1 VSWRWGRRRAADD
14 AELDA
19 ELRYHI
25 ERQVQDYVGE
35 GLSLDEARRR
45 VNHEF
50 GGLDQTKEE
59 CRDVRPFH
67 RLDEFARDVRLGFR
81 ALTRERLFAVAT
93 ILILAVGIGA
103 SVTMFS
109 VLNAVVL
116 RPLPYARPH
125 ELVRIN
131 THLIVQDRY
140 DGSAP
145 GNFFDWHEQS
155 RAFANMTFYRRT
167 SVSQTVIDGID
178 MPQRVQE
185 GLVSADFFAVLGTA
199 PLLGRTFTAKEFSEG
214 QAVVVLS
221 EGLWHEQFGG
231 RESAVGRTL
240 RIDGKDHVVL
250 GVMPRAFQLPTTD
263 TRIWRPYSMLPGWA
277 SSMTVRDADIIEVI
291 GRLVPGVRF
300 EDARSEMRL
309 IAQRLRQSYAE
320 NANIDVRLV
329 PLLDHVIGVRT
340 RQGIWMAF
348 AAVLSLLA
356 IACANVGGLLMV
368 RSATRRRE
376 FAVRAALGASRARLM
391 HQLIAECISLW
402 AIATTLGLAIAYT
415 ATRLLVTYGPRALP
429 RIDEVSLDVTAI
441 TLALVGGLA
450 VVLLCGSVPALLA
463 ARTSTDGVFATRD
476 SGGLPQPRMQSALVT
491 SQIAGAIVLLVTALL
506 FAQSFVRAQSEDPGY
521 AADGL
526 LVARIELPAAAYP
539 DRAAR
544 ATFFNLARQRLL
556 ALPGVTGVGGVTD
569 FFLRRNAD
577 QWITLEGRAP
587 GRIAG
592 APRLSIEGVTPGF
605 FESAGIQLIEGR
617 GFTEADFVV
626 DAVARRFW
634 PGARAVGKGIVSG
647 ELPPKDGRWGTVVGV
662 VGDIRRESRDVTP
675 FMNVYIPAYPRP
687 FDLVVRVASAG
698 DSLMAA
704 IRAELRAID
713 RAIPAP
719 TIFSAG
725 TRLAERLD
733 GRRFETQVLGV
744 FGAIALLLS
753 AAGLYALL
761 AYQVALRTREIGI
774 RTALGAD
781 RRSIVGMVLGR
792 GLRLALVGAAAGI
805 LVAAAIARALQ
816 SLLYETAAFDGVS
829 YAAGVV
835 VMLAIAVVASGIPAM
850 RAGEVTPMTA
860 LRDQ

>member
-1 VSWRWGRRRAADD
+1 
-14 AELDA
+14 
-19 ELRYHI
+19 
-25 ERQVQDYVGE
+25 
-35 GLSLDEARRR
+35 
-45 VNHEF
+45 
-50 GGLDQTKEE
+50 
-59 CRDVRPFH
+59 
-67 RLDEFARDVRLGFR
+67 
-81 ALTRERLFAVAT
+81 
-93 ILILAVGIGA
+93 
-103 SVTMFS
+103 
-109 VLNAVVL
+109 
-116 RPLPYARPH
+116 
-125 ELVRIN
+125 
-131 THLIVQDRY
+131 
-140 DGSAP
+140 
-145 GNFFDWHEQS
+145 
-155 RAFANMTFYRRT
+155 
-167 SVSQTVIDGID
+167 
-178 MPQRVQE
+178 
-185 GLVSADFFAVLGTA
+185 
-199 PLLGRTFTAKEFSEG
+199 
-214 QAVVVLS
+214 
-221 EGLWHEQFGG
+221 
-231 RESAVGRTL
+231 
-240 RIDGKDHVVL
+240 
-250 GVMPRAFQLPTTD
+250 
-263 TRIWRPYSMLPGWA
+263 
-277 SSMTVRDADIIEVI
+277 
-291 GRLVPGVRF
+291 
-300 EDARSEMRL
+300 
-309 IAQRLRQSYAE
+309 
-320 NANIDVRLV
+320 
-329 PLLDHVIGVRT
+329 
-340 RQGIWMAF
+340 
-348 AAVLSLLA
+348 
-356 IACANVGGLLMV
+356 
-368 RSATRRRE
+368 
-376 FAVRAALGASRARLM
+376 
-391 HQLIAECISLW
+391 
-402 AIATTLGLAIAYT
+402 
-415 ATRLLVTYGPRALP
+415 
-429 RIDEVSLDVTAI
+429 
-441 TLALVGGLA
+441 
-450 VVLLCGSVPALLA
+450 
-463 ARTSTDGVFATRD
+463 
-476 SGGLPQPRMQSALVT
+476 MQSALVT

-539 DRAAR
+539 NRAAR

-626 DAVARRFW
+626 DAPSVFIVSDAVARRFW